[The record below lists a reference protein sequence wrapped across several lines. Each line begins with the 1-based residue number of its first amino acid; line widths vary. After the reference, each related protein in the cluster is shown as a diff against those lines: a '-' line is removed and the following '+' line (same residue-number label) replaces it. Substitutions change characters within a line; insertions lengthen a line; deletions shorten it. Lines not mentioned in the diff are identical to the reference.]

1 MCNKDLYFY
10 FIQHKKQI
18 TNIAIMAKKIL
29 FIDRDGTLII
39 EPSSGN
45 IDSWDKLQFY
55 PHVFKYMNLIATEFD
70 YELIMVSNQDGL
82 GTSSFPYEDFQPIHD
97 FIIKAFENEDVHFD
111 AVYIDG
117 SFKEDKSPNRKPRI
131 GMVKQYMN
139 NPDYDMENSFVIGD
153 RITDVQFAKN
163 LGCKGLWLHNRSGLG
178 LKELTDTEDVLRA
191 TALSLETKEW
201 KTIYEFLKEKNK

>member
-1 MCNKDLYFY
+1 
-10 FIQHKKQI
+10 
-18 TNIAIMAKKIL
+18 MAKRIL
-29 FIDRDGTLII
+29 FIDRDGTLIH
-39 EPSSGN
+39 EPVSGN

-55 PHVFKYMNLIATEFD
+55 PHVFKYMNLIATEFE

-82 GTSSFPYEDFQPIHD
+82 GTEYFPYSDFQPIHD

-139 NPDYDMENSFVIGD
+139 NTDYDLENSFVIGD
-153 RITDVQFAKN
+153 RITDVQLAKN
-163 LGCKGLWLHNRSGLG
+163 LGCKALWLHHTEGKG
-178 LKELTDTEDVLRA
+178 MTEITDTIEVLRA
-191 TALSLETKEW
+191 IALSLETKNW
-201 KTIYEFLKEKNK
+201 KDIYEFLRQKNS

>member
-1 MCNKDLYFY
+1 
-10 FIQHKKQI
+10 
-18 TNIAIMAKKIL
+18 MAKKIL

-39 EPSSGN
+39 EPVSGN

-55 PHVFKYMNLIATEFD
+55 PHVFKYMNLIAAEFD

-82 GTSSFPYEDFQPIHD
+82 GTQYFPYSNFQPIHD
-97 FIIKAFENEDVHFD
+97 FVINAFENEDVHFS
-111 AVYIDG
+111 AVYIDP

-139 NPDYDMENSFVIGD
+139 NPDYDLENSFVIGD

-163 LGCKGLWLHNRSGLG
+163 LGCKALWLLHTPGKGLT
-178 LKELTDTEDVLRA
+178 EITDTEDVLRA
-191 TALSLETKEW
+191 TALALETKAW
-201 KTIYEFLKEKNK
+201 KEIYEFLKNENSK

>member
-1 MCNKDLYFY
+1 MA
-10 FIQHKKQI
+10 
-18 TNIAIMAKKIL
+18 NIAIMAKRIL

-82 GTSSFPYEDFQPIHD
+82 GTSFFPYEDFQPIHD
-97 FIIKAFENEDVHFD
+97 FIIKAFENEDVYFSS
-111 AVYIDG
+111 VYIDG

-139 NPDYDMENSFVIGD
+139 NADYDLENSFVIGD

-178 LKELTDTEDVLRA
+178 LKELTDTEDDLRA
-191 TALSLETKEW
+191 TALSLETKQW
-201 KTIYEFLKEKNK
+201 KDIYEFLKEQNSK

>member
-1 MCNKDLYFY
+1 
-10 FIQHKKQI
+10 
-18 TNIAIMAKKIL
+18 MAKRIL

-45 IDSWDKLQFY
+45 IDGWDKLQFY

-70 YELIMVSNQDGL
+70 YELILVSNQDGL
-82 GTSSFPYEDFQPIHD
+82 GTAYFPYSDFQPIHD

-139 NPDYDMENSFVIGD
+139 NPDYDLENSFVIGD

-163 LGCKGLWLHNRSGLG
+163 LGCTALWLLTHPGLG
-178 LKELTDTEDVLRA
+178 LTELTNTEEELRA
-191 TALSLETKEW
+191 TALALETTKW
-201 KTIYEFLKEKNK
+201 QDIYAFLKKENGK

>member
-1 MCNKDLYFY
+1 MTKR
-10 FIQHKKQI
+10 
-18 TNIAIMAKKIL
+18 IL

-55 PHVFKYMNLIATEFD
+55 PHVFKYMNLIAAEFN

-82 GTSSFPYEDFQPIHD
+82 GTSSFPYSDFQPIHD
-97 FIIKAFENEDVHFD
+97 FVVKAFENEDVHFS
-111 AVYIDG
+111 AEYIDP

-139 NPDYDMENSFVIGD
+139 NPDYDLENSFVIGD

-163 LGCKGLWLHNRSGLG
+163 LGCKALWLLTHPGLG
-178 LKELTDTEDVLRA
+178 LKELTDTEEVLRA
-191 TALSLETKEW
+191 TSLVLETKQW
-201 KTIYEFLKEKNK
+201 KEIYEFLKKQNYLK